1 MKLAELMKGIPLGD
15 GVASLEVS
23 GIAENSRQILP
34 GMLFV
39 ALKGTR
45 ADGMAFARQAVSQG
59 AAAILAGFDAPD
71 EDFGVPVIRVVDPRR
86 VLAKA
91 AAAFYGRQPKV
102 VAGVTGTN
110 GKTSVAS
117 FARQIWTSV
126 GHDAASLGTVGVVT
140 SRGEQPLH
148 HTTPD
153 AITLHQILAGLERSG
168 VTHLAVEA
176 SSHGLDQR
184 RLDGVIFAAT
194 AFTNISRDHLDYHA
208 TFEDYLDAKLR
219 LFRELAP
226 KGSPAIIDADAPGGT
241 EAAEAARRAG
251 LDVRSVGREGGA
263 ITLREVEQVGF
274 RQRLT
279 LSCGGRDLRVE
290 LPLSGDFQVSNAL
303 VAAGIAIATG
313 CHDVAAITALAALR
327 GAKGRLEFVGETAS
341 GAPVFIDYAHTPDA
355 LAKALGALRP
365 YAARR
370 LHVVFGCGGDR
381 DAGKRP
387 QMGLIAAQNAD
398 IVTVTDDNPRS
409 EEPALIRRA
418 ILAAAPGAREIA
430 NRAEAIATAIGEL
443 EKGDVLLI
451 AGKGHETGQTI
462 GTLTLPFSDH
472 EEVARVL
479 ALSGHDKRG
488 KVAHG

>member
-1 MKLAELMKGIPLGD
+1 
-15 GVASLEVS
+15 
-23 GIAENSRQILP
+23 
-34 GMLFV
+34 
-39 ALKGTR
+39 
-45 ADGMAFARQAVSQG
+45 
-59 AAAILAGFDAPD
+59 
-71 EDFGVPVIRVVDPRR
+71 
-86 VLAKA
+86 
-91 AAAFYGRQPKV
+91 
-102 VAGVTGTN
+102 
-110 GKTSVAS
+110 
-117 FARQIWTSV
+117 
-126 GHDAASLGTVGVVT
+126 
-140 SRGEQPLH
+140 
-148 HTTPD
+148 
-153 AITLHQILAGLERSG
+153 
-168 VTHLAVEA
+168 VTHLALEA

-184 RLDGVIFAAT
+184 RLDGVVFAAT

-208 TFEDYLDAKLR
+208 SFEEYFDAKLR

-226 KGSPAIIDADAPGGT
+226 KGSPAIVDADAPGG
-241 EAAEAARRAG
+241 AEAEYAARQAG
-251 LDVRSVGREGGA
+251 LDVRSVGRAGAA
-263 ITLREVEQVGF
+263 ITLRDVEQAGF

-279 LSCGGRDLRVE
+279 LSCGKRDLHVE

-313 CHDVAAITALAALR
+313 CDEAAAIDALATLR
-327 GAKGRLEFVGETAS
+327 GAKGRLEFAGESPS

-355 LAKALGALRP
+355 LAKALEALRP
-365 YAARR
+365 YAAER

-430 NRAEAIATAIGEL
+430 SRADAIATAIAEL

-472 EEVARVL
+472 EEVARALDL
-479 ALSGHDKRG
+479 AGHNKRA